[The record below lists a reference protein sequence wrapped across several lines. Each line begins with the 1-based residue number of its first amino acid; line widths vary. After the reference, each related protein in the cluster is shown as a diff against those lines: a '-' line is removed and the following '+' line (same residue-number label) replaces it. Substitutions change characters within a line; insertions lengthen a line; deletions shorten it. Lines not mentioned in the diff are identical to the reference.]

1 MNILLIEDEINLH
14 EGVKLN
20 LELEG
25 YKVISAYDGLQG
37 LDYFKKSKV
46 DLIILDV
53 MMPHLN
59 GFDFCEIIRLE
70 DQKTP
75 ILFLTALDKIEDKL
89 KGLQMGADDY
99 LTKPFHLKELL
110 LRVKLILKRSNYSA
124 VKDDIE
130 TYKIGNKK
138 VYFSSFEIRNSDD
151 SIIKLTEKQTRLLR
165 LLIEKKDEV
174 VSRKEILQK
183 VWEYETVPNTRTI
196 DNVILS
202 LRKILE
208 EDNNTYFQS
217 VRGVGYK
224 FTDNN

>member
-1 MNILLIEDEINLH
+1 MNILLIEDETNLH

-25 YKVISAYDGLQG
+25 YKVISAFDGLQG

-110 LRVKLILKRSNYSA
+110 LRVKLILKRSNYSE
-124 VKDDIE
+124 VKEHIE
-130 TYKIGNKK
+130 TYKFGDKK
-138 VYFSSFEIRNSDD
+138 VYFNSFEIRNGEGSV
-151 SIIKLTEKQTRLLR
+151 IKLTEKQTRLLR

-183 VWEYETVPNTRTI
+183 VWEYETIPNTRTI

-208 EDNNTYFQS
+208 DDNHTYFQS

-224 FTDNN
+224 FIDNN